1 MEYKQVNS
9 QLYKSG
15 DIIIVDSDLYIVT
28 NTTVADMDV
37 QGNNLLIVNLENGH
51 LSVLPENKKVEPV
64 NTEINI
70 INW

>member
-15 DIIIVDSDLYIVT
+15 DTIIVDSDLYIVT
-28 NTTVADMDV
+28 NKTVADMDL

-51 LSVLPENKKVEPV
+51 LSVLPEIKKVEPV